1 MSGNDGDGLMDELH
15 LGGLSQL
22 LRLHNSTTLWD
33 THHEDLA
40 LSGTLMAALLYAC
53 STGNLHCRAPA
64 LNLP

>member
-22 LRLHNSTTLWD
+22 LRLHNSSILWD
-33 THHEDLA
+33 THYEDLA
-40 LSGTLMAALLYAC
+40 LSGTLLAALLYAC

-64 LNLP
+64 LTLL